1 MEKRGSSPGLPA
13 ACGHA
18 RPPARRRVRRVRLA
32 DALLRL
38 THAAETTTDFA
49 SLLQQVAAEAYAL
62 FAVSRCVLR
71 LLDERG
77 ERLVLGARYPPLAS
91 EEQPWILLAATRF
104 PLVARALRER
114 VALYMN
120 TGETGEAAVPDQTTG
135 RPVRALLAAPL
146 LHAGEPIGVLTL
158 FEHTDPWRFGPG
170 DLEAARL
177 FAHHAAGAIVSARLT
192 AARQAQ
198 LQAARAQAAVHEVAL
213 ALAAQTERQQVLDLI
228 VARARELLGGTSAT
242 LALLDPG
249 AGVAWRVANVG
260 LPPELI
266 ALPLHYGEGVL
277 GKVLATGQPRIANDY
292 QTSPDALAPY
302 RAAGLRAVV
311 AVPLLLGERVIGCL
325 CVSDVTG
332 QRQFGSTDVEM
343 LSVLAS
349 HGALAIERADL
360 LATLAE
366 RARQAEEAREQVA
379 ALARLAEARAA
390 QLEAILDQMA
400 DAVLVVDADGRITRV
415 NRAAERLLGQQGA
428 ELCGQPWVRRGGA
441 PGATAAGRPGEDA
454 VARALRSGEVTVG
467 QEYRYSAGDGERAL
481 SVSAAPVRAGEAL
494 LGAVAVL
501 RDITARRRLEAQL
514 AQVEKLRALGEL
526 AAGVAHNFNN
536 TLTAIMGYAEILGAS
551 SPDPAVQET
560 VEQILR
566 AAENGAAM
574 VRRIQAF
581 ARRGA
586 PAAPGAVE
594 VEGLLR
600 EAIALTEPRW
610 RDQAQRTGV
619 RIEVHLDLAA
629 VPPVQGEAGELCE
642 VLVNLLN
649 NAADALPTGGQII
662 VGARPRGDRVELWV
676 ADNGIGMDAETQA
689 HLFEP
694 FWTTKGA
701 AGTGLGLAVSYG
713 IVTRH
718 GGTMH
723 VESAPGQGTTI
734 WLSLPVAPEARN
746 EASSQPG
753 PAPSGGAGA
762 LPAGRV
768 LVVDDEPRLA
778 TMLAQILARDGL
790 AVEVRTSGEE
800 ALAACAA
807 QRYDLVLTD
816 VGMPGM
822 SGLELAQALTQRC
835 PGLPI
840 ILVTGWGSTIEAD
853 PTAQIAAGIRGV
865 LGKPYRIDQVRAV
878 VAAALAGRQEAAS

>member
-1 MEKRGSSPGLPA
+1 MGEQGSSSRTPT
-13 ACGHA
+13 A
-18 RPPARRRVRRVRLA
+18 RRPARRRVRRVRLA

-38 THAAETTTDFA
+38 TRVAERTTDFA
-49 SLLQQVAAEAYAL
+49 SLLQQVAAEAHAL

-120 TGETGEAAVPDQTTG
+120 TGETGEAPVPDQTTG

-192 AARQAQ
+192 AAHQAQ

-242 LALLDPG
+242 LALLDPA

-260 LPPELI
+260 LPPELL

-332 QRQFGSTDVEM
+332 QRQFGATDVEM

-366 RARQAEEAREQVA
+366 RARQAEEAQEQVTT
-379 ALARLAEARAA
+379 LARLAEARAA

-415 NRAAERLLGQQGA
+415 NRAAERLLGRQGA
-428 ELCGQPWVRRGGA
+428 ALCGQPWVRRRGA
-441 PGATAAGRPGEDA
+441 PGASAARPGEDA
-454 VARALRSGEVTVG
+454 IARALRRGEVTVG
-467 QEYRYSAGDGERAL
+467 QEYRYPAGDGERAL

-649 NAADALPTGGQII
+649 NAADALPNGGQIT

-723 VESAPGQGTTI
+723 VESTPGQGTTI
-734 WLSLPVAPEARN
+734 WLSLPVAPEAQN
-746 EASSQPG
+746 AASSQPR
-753 PAPSGGAGA
+753 PAPPPGAGGAGG

-778 TMLAQILARDGL
+778 TMLAQILTRDGL
-790 AVEVRTSGEE
+790 AVEVRTSGED

-840 ILVTGWGSTIEAD
+840 ILVTGWGSTIEVD
-853 PTAQIAAGIRGV
+853 PTAQAAAGIRGV
-865 LGKPYRIDQVRAV
+865 LGKPYRIDQVRAL
-878 VAAALAGRQEAAS
+878 VAAALTGQQEAAS